1 MENESTHTG
10 RGGVPKAQTLGN
22 HVTATA
28 VVRSRCSFISV
39 MEAFQWFMQN
49 FDTHLTIADYL
60 DYKILQV
67 VIVILLSEPHRQVV
81 IFMFSGEP

>member
-10 RGGVPKAQTLGN
+10 RSGVPKAQTLGN

-49 FDTHLTIADYL
+49 FDTHLTIAGYL

-67 VIVILLSEPHRQVV
+67 SNCRTSKRAPQASCNFHVFR
-81 IFMFSGEP
+81 